1 MAYSNAMGKAIL
13 QIFSYN
19 ALFPFLS
26 GDKRM
31 DYERTLKT
39 PSLERAVSS
48 WPTIW
53 HFPVEVAS
61 SIESVLCN
69 SLVRKLQNAGNSESK
84 LISFFFFFN
93 DSSWFKEIHWTWFPS
108 WNLLPKTLLE
118 IFQLR
123 NKSLH
128 MWWWLSSWSKKGLLR
143 RSCDTQKWTVHLC
156 CRPRLWILP
165 RVALFLTP
173 DITGVATGANSV
185 HSGNNTMKGY
195 LGSMLVG

>member
-1 MAYSNAMGKAIL
+1 MLWGKP
-13 QIFSYN
+13 SYKSS
-19 ALFPFLS
+19 LTMRTRLVISFLS

-84 LISFFFFFN
+84 LISFFFFLMTVVDLKKFTEL
-93 DSSWFKEIHWTWFPS
+93 DSHHETFS
-108 WNLLPKTLLE
+108 PKPYWRSSSSETSPFICGDGSLAGQRRDYCVDHATLRSE
-118 IFQLR
+118 QSIFVVGLGSESCQEWH
-123 NKSLH
+123 SF
-128 MWWWLSSWSKKGLLR
+128 SPQTSQGLLQGQIV
-143 RSCDTQKWTVHLC
+143 CTVETI
-156 CRPRLWILP
+156 P
-165 RVALFLTP
+165 
-173 DITGVATGANSV
+173 
-185 HSGNNTMKGY
+185 
-195 LGSMLVG
+195 